1 MLQRQICLSGDAL
14 QSLVKTGN
22 HEYPIM
28 TRIQEGTVDPKLKG
42 KKAEEALAAS
52 WVNKVV
58 GHLKVCAEVLCID
71 RGTANN
77 HVRKSMMEVA
87 EGKEALKRARKEAK
101 KQEKQQQQTE
111 KAERAALMAAQN
123 RQPFADDASVGTY
136 LTDDDG
142 EGLPWQLEASDTVQF
157 REGEVGYGM
166 PMSPMRDP
174 HHQDLSSTDIG
185 GQLIVGGHVGPK
197 SPSAYEKLLDPRTG
211 KYYYLH
217 KESGETTWDKPPG
230 DLRMPLTQKQ
240 MDLQARIKSAS
251 AATVAKIHHI
261 RTTIVDKGKAIA
273 VQEERVR
280 NLAAVEKTKKAE
292 RLIWH
297 EALIEAIEL
306 KGEINLAW
314 KPLPTVDAAV
324 FSFEH
329 DYGVRMRA
337 LRLVGLGLT
346 ELPIEIFT
354 NLLNL
359 EVLSLTSNKVAHT
372 HPLCIPLS
380 HPISSPTP
388 AFLQQSSP
396 YTATPSD
403 AFLSAAL
410 AARASG

>member
-1 MLQRQICLSGDAL
+1 LPMPMPMPMSLLQVSLSGDAL
-14 QSLVKTGN
+14 QSLVKMGT

-28 TRIQEGTVDPKLKG
+28 TLVQEGTVDPKLKG

-58 GHLKVCAEVLCID
+58 GHLKVCAEVLCSD
-71 RGTANN
+71 RGTTNN
-77 HVRKSMMEVA
+77 HVRKSMMEVT

-101 KQEKQQQQTE
+101 KQEKQQTETE
-111 KAERAALMAAQN
+111 KTERAALMAAQN
-123 RQPFADDASVGTY
+123 RQPFADDASVGTN
-136 LTDDDG
+136 LTEDDG
-142 EGLPWQLEASDTVQF
+142 EGLPWQLDASSSAKF
-157 REGEVGYGM
+157 REGEVGYGV
-166 PMSPMRDP
+166 PMSPMRDL
-174 HHQDLSSTDIG
+174 HHQDVSSMD
-185 GQLIVGGHVGPK
+185 VGGELVVGGRVGPP

-230 DLRMPLTQKQ
+230 DLRMPLTHKQ
-240 MDLQARIKSAS
+240 LDLQERIKSAS
-251 AATVAKIHHI
+251 AATVAKINHI

-280 NLAAVEKTKKAE
+280 KLAAVEKTKKAE
-292 RLIWH
+292 RLVWH

-372 HPLCIPLS
+372 HSLCAP
-380 HPISSPTP
+380 PCPVSSCAHSTSTILP
-388 AFLQQSSP
+388 
-396 YTATPSD
+396 
-403 AFLSAAL
+403 
-410 AARASG
+410 